1 MKHGPLE
8 ELKKYIR
15 RTEENKREYKDVYV
29 SILQAYCNH
38 IERSSKQ
45 RALLKYLFFGI
56 ICFIM
61 IMLLALF
68 FVSVKM
74 TYGIMCDMVKEHS
87 GSFEIVAGAA
97 TSMVSSFATVVI
109 ALLSLPKIIAN
120 YLFDKG
126 EDQLMNEII
135 KNIQV
140 YDIGITGAAD
150 VAHSKAKELKTQSN
164 NDTSFGQVDK
174 PNKEPQRKVE

>member
-1 MKHGPLE
+1 MIKLG
-8 ELKKYIR
+8 R
-15 RTEENKREYKDVYV
+15 RTEESEKEYKDVYV
-29 SILQAYCNH
+29 KILQTYRDH
-38 IERSSKQ
+38 IEISSKQ
-45 RALLKYLFFGI
+45 KARLKYWFFAI

-61 IMLLALF
+61 ITLLVLF
-68 FVSVKM
+68 FISVRM
-74 TYGIMCDMVKEHS
+74 TYSVMCDMIKEHS
-87 GSFEIVAGAA
+87 GSFEIATGAA
-97 TSMVSSFATVVI
+97 TSMISSFATVVI

-150 VAHSKAKELKTQSN
+150 IAHSKAEEVKTQSN
-164 NDTSFGQVDK
+164 NDTRFEQVDK